1 MKKHYTVLMLVTL
14 FITLSACGRPDVDKN
29 DAVPEQPVERETTEE
44 QVYIKD
50 SIEDSIVD
58 FIEDP
63 LEDSIQD
70 AESSSEAESE
80 EEIKEET
87 EWLET
92 DEQWRSRRT
101 RSNSELEVTIER
113 TDRSLVN
120 EDGLTIAIIYYDR
133 PVVSGD
139 TAVAEKITEFFEE
152 EEQDWFAGTGRLLDF
167 PGNDYDNL
175 FDCFL
180 GRVADMR
187 GKYGDEDVA
196 VEPGLYSLE
205 SRIMYM
211 DDNILSILQIKEKR
225 AERGGCYYYGCTF
238 DLHTGELLKL
248 KDLDISA
255 DDIKNIF
262 SKDEYLD
269 HFSEMSED
277 YIVVAYEE
285 EFDMTYQFYVDEK
298 YLYLL
303 DNTLKKYN
311 GGIIYRIDEAG
322 ELVTLQYVVEREG
335 NKNRILTWIIP
346 PDGVMW

>member
-1 MKKHYTVLMLVTL
+1 MKKHYTILTLVTL

-29 DAVPEQPVERETTEE
+29 DTVPEQPVETETTEE
-44 QVYIKD
+44 QVYIED
-50 SIEDSIVD
+50 AIEDSIED

-63 LEDSIQD
+63 QEDSIQD
-70 AESSSEAESE
+70 AESSSDAEDE

-167 PGNDYDNL
+167 PGNDYGNI
-175 FDCFL
+175 FDHFL
-180 GRVADMR
+180 GRVADLR
-187 GKYGDEDVA
+187 ERYGDEDVA
-196 VEPGLYSLE
+196 EEPCLYSLE

-255 DDIKNIF
+255 EDIKNIF

-269 HFSEMSED
+269 HFNEMSED
-277 YIVVAYEE
+277 YILVAHEKEY
-285 EFDMTYQFYVDEK
+285 DMSGQFYVDEK

-303 DNTLKKYN
+303 DNTEKKYN
-311 GGIIYRIDEAG
+311 DGIIYRIDEAG
-322 ELVTLQYVVEREG
+322 NWSRC
-335 NKNRILTWIIP
+335 N
-346 PDGVMW
+346 M

>member
-29 DAVPEQPVERETTEE
+29 DAVPEQPVERETTKE

-50 SIEDSIVD
+50 SIEDSIED

-63 LEDSIQD
+63 QEDSIQD
-70 AESSSEAESE
+70 AESSSEAE

-120 EDGLTIAIIYYDR
+120 EDGVTIAIIYYDR

-167 PGNDYDNL
+167 PGNDYGNI
-175 FDCFL
+175 FDHFL
-180 GRVADMR
+180 GRVADR
-187 GKYGDEDVA
+187 RERYGDEYVA
-196 VEPGLYSLE
+196 EEPCLYSLE

-277 YIVVAYEE
+277 YIVVAHKE

-311 GGIIYRIDEAG
+311 DGIIYRIDEAG
-322 ELVTLQYVVEREG
+322 ELVTLRYVVEREG
-335 NKNRILTWIIP
+335 NKNRILTWITK
-346 PDGVMW
+346 DGALW

>member
-1 MKKHYTVLMLVTL
+1 MRSTMIIMSLLFAAWVGYEKPETQIVKNYEYTKT
-14 FITLSACGRPDVDKN
+14 
-29 DAVPEQPVERETTEE
+29 
-44 QVYIKD
+44 
-50 SIEDSIVD
+50 
-58 FIEDP
+58 
-63 LEDSIQD
+63 
-70 AESSSEAESE
+70 EAEMDAAEQENRKWFESD
-80 EEIKEET
+80 KE
-87 EWLET
+87 WA
-92 DEQWRSRRT
+92 DRRT
-101 RSNSELEVTIER
+101 KSNSTLEVTIER
-113 TDRSLVN
+113 TDYSIYN
-120 EDGLTIAIIYYDR
+120 EDGLTMAIIYYDR

-139 TAVAEKITEFFEE
+139 SVAAEKITEFFEE

-175 FDCFL
+175 FACFL
-180 GRVADMR
+180 DGVADLR
-187 GKYGDEDVA
+187 ERYGDEDVA
-196 VEPGLYSLE
+196 EEPGLYSLE

-211 DDNILSILQIKEKR
+211 DDDILSILQIEEVR
-225 AERGGCYYYGCTF
+225 EERGGCYYYGCTF

-255 DDIKNIF
+255 EDIKNIF

-277 YIVVAYEE
+277 YIVVAHKE

-311 GGIIYRIDEAG
+311 DGIIYRIDEAG

-346 PDGVMW
+346 PDGIMW

>member
-1 MKKHYTVLMLVTL
+1 MKKYYTVLILVTL

-29 DAVPEQPVERETTEE
+29 NAVPEQPVETETTEE
-44 QVYIKD
+44 QVYIED
-50 SIEDSIVD
+50 SIED

-63 LEDSIQD
+63 QEDSIQD
-70 AESSSEAESE
+70 AESSLETESE
-80 EEIKEET
+80 EEIKEEK

-92 DEQWRSRRT
+92 DEQWRGRRT

-139 TAVAEKITEFFEE
+139 SVAAEKITQFFEN

-175 FDCFL
+175 FACFL
-180 GRVADMR
+180 DGVADLR
-187 GKYGDEDVA
+187 ERYGDEDVA
-196 VEPGLYSLE
+196 EEPGLYSLE
-205 SRIMYM
+205 SRIMYL
-211 DDNILSILQIKEKR
+211 DDDILSILQIEEVR
-225 AERGGCYYYGCTF
+225 EERGGCYYYGCTF

-255 DDIKNIF
+255 EDIKNIF

-277 YIVVAYEE
+277 YIVVAHKE

-311 GGIIYRIDEAG
+311 DGIIYRIDEAG

-346 PDGVMW
+346 PDGIMW

>member
-1 MKKHYTVLMLVTL
+1 MKKHYTVLILVTL

-50 SIEDSIVD
+50 SIEDSIED

-63 LEDSIQD
+63 QEDSIQD
-70 AESSSEAESE
+70 VESSSEAE

-87 EWLET
+87 ECLET

-120 EDGLTIAIIYYDR
+120 EDGVTIAIIYYDR

-139 TAVAEKITEFFEE
+139 TVVAEKITEFFEE
-152 EEQDWFAGTGRLLDF
+152 EEQNWFTGKKGRLLNYSGDCDSALEF
-167 PGNDYDNL
+167 FLELVGN
-175 FDCFL
+175 
-180 GRVADMR
+180 MR
-187 GKYGDEDVA
+187 EMFGDEHI
-196 VEPGLYSLE
+196 VEYECPCLYNIE

-211 DDNILSILQIKEKR
+211 DDDILSILQIKEFR
-225 AERGGCYYYGCTF
+225 TQRGSTNYYGCTF

-255 DDIKNIF
+255 EDIKNIF

-285 EFDMTYQFYVDEK
+285 EYDMSGQFYVDEK

-311 GGIIYRIDEAG
+311 DGIIYRIDEAG
-322 ELVTLQYVVEREG
+322 ELVTLRYVVEREG
-335 NKNRILTWIIP
+335 NKNRILTWITK
-346 PDGVMW
+346 DGALW

>member
-1 MKKHYTVLMLVTL
+1 MKKHYTVLILVTL

-29 DAVPEQPVERETTEE
+29 DAVPVQPVETKTTEE
-44 QVYIKD
+44 QAYIED
-50 SIEDSIVD
+50 SIEDSIED

-63 LEDSIQD
+63 QEDSIQD
-70 AESSSEAESE
+70 VESSSEAE

-87 EWLET
+87 EWVET
-92 DEQWRSRRT
+92 DEQWRGRRT

-120 EDGLTIAIIYYDR
+120 EDGVTIAIIYYDR

-167 PGNDYDNL
+167 PGNDYGNI
-175 FDCFL
+175 FDHFL
-180 GRVADMR
+180 GRVADLR
-187 GKYGDEDVA
+187 ERYGDEDVA
-196 VEPGLYSLE
+196 EEPCLYSLE

-277 YIVVAYEE
+277 YIVVAHEE
-285 EFDMTYQFYVDEK
+285 EYDMSGQFYVDEK

-303 DNTLKKYN
+303 DNTEKKYN
-311 GGIIYRIDEAG
+311 DGIIYRIDETG
-322 ELVTLQYVVEREG
+322 ELVTLQYIVEREG
-335 NKNRILTWIIP
+335 NKNRILTWITK
-346 PDGVMW
+346 DGTLW

>member
-1 MKKHYTVLMLVTL
+1 MKKNYTVLMLVTL

-29 DAVPEQPVERETTEE
+29 DTVPEQPVETETTEE
-44 QVYIKD
+44 QVYIED
-50 SIEDSIVD
+50 SIEDSIED

-63 LEDSIQD
+63 QEDSIQD
-70 AESSSEAESE
+70 VESSSEAE

-87 EWLET
+87 ECLET

-120 EDGLTIAIIYYDR
+120 EDGVTIAIIYYDR

-152 EEQDWFAGTGRLLDF
+152 EEQNWFTGKKGRLLDYS
-167 PGNDYDNL
+167 G
-175 FDCFL
+175 DCDSALEFFL
-180 GRVADMR
+180 ELVGEMR
-187 GKYGDEDVA
+187 AMFGDEHI
-196 VEPGLYSLE
+196 VEYECPCLYNIE

-211 DDNILSILQIKEKR
+211 DDDILSILQIKEFR
-225 AERGGCYYYGCTF
+225 TQRGSTNYYGCTF

-262 SKDEYLD
+262 SQDEYLD

-277 YIVVAYEE
+277 YIVVAHEE
-285 EFDMTYQFYVDEK
+285 EYDMSGQFYVDEK

-303 DNTLKKYN
+303 DNTEKKYN
-311 GGIIYRIDEAG
+311 DGIIYRIDEAG
-322 ELVTLQYVVEREG
+322 ELVTLRYVVEREG
-335 NKNRILTWIIP
+335 NKNRILTWITK
-346 PDGVMW
+346 DGALW

>member
-1 MKKHYTVLMLVTL
+1 MKVYEIILGIILIGMTQ
-14 FITLSACGRPDVDKN
+14 LSQIPADIEVKDV
-29 DAVPEQPVERETTEE
+29 VVESDYSDTEE
-44 QVYIKD
+44 NNT
-50 SIEDSIVD
+50 
-58 FIEDP
+58 
-63 LEDSIQD
+63 
-70 AESSSEAESE
+70 ATESGCHCTERSEAATESDDSDT
-80 EEIKEET
+80 EISDAAIEVDEQENM
-87 EWLET
+87 EWLES
-92 DEQWRSRRT
+92 DEEWEDRST
-101 RSNSELEVTIER
+101 KSNSTLEVTIER
-113 TDRSLVN
+113 TDYSIYN
-120 EDGLTIAIIYYDR
+120 EDGLTMAIIYYDR

-139 TAVAEKITEFFEE
+139 TVAAEKITEFFEK

-225 AERGGCYYYGCTF
+225 AERGGHYYYGCTF
-238 DLHTGELLKL
+238 DLHTGELLEL
-248 KDLDISA
+248 TDLDISA
-255 DDIKNIF
+255 EDIRNIF
-262 SKDEYLD
+262 SKDKYLD

-285 EFDMTYQFYVDEK
+285 EFDMTYQFYVDKK

-303 DNTLKKYN
+303 DNTVEKYN
-311 GGIIYRIDEAG
+311 DGIIYRIDEAG
-322 ELVTLQYVVEREG
+322 ELVTLRYVVERED
-335 NKNRILTWIIP
+335 NKNRIYSRIITK
-346 PDGVMW
+346 DGALW

>member
-14 FITLSACGRPDVDKN
+14 LITLSACGRPDVDKN

-50 SIEDSIVD
+50 SIEDSIED

-70 AESSSEAESE
+70 AESSSDAEAE

-87 EWLET
+87 EWTET

-133 PVVSGD
+133 PIVSGD

-175 FDCFL
+175 FDYFL

-255 DDIKNIF
+255 EDIKNIF

-269 HFSEMSED
+269 HFNEMSED
-277 YIVVAYEE
+277 YIVVAHKE

-311 GGIIYRIDEAG
+311 DGIIYRIDEAG

-346 PDGVMW
+346 PDGIMW

>member
-1 MKKHYTVLMLVTL
+1 MKKHYTILMLVTL

-29 DAVPEQPVERETTEE
+29 DVVPEQPVETETTEE
-44 QVYIKD
+44 QVYIED
-50 SIEDSIVD
+50 SIEDSIED

-63 LEDSIQD
+63 QEDSIQD
-70 AESSSEAESE
+70 VESSSEAE

-87 EWLET
+87 ECLET

-120 EDGLTIAIIYYDR
+120 EDGVTIAIIYYDR

-152 EEQDWFAGTGRLLDF
+152 EEQNWFAGTGRLLDF
-167 PGNDYDNL
+167 PGNDYGNI
-175 FDCFL
+175 FDHFL
-180 GRVADMR
+180 GRVADLR
-187 GKYGDEDVA
+187 ERYGDEDVA
-196 VEPGLYSLE
+196 EEPCLYSLE

-285 EFDMTYQFYVDEK
+285 EYDMSGQFYVDEK

-311 GGIIYRIDEAG
+311 DGIIYRIDEAG
-322 ELVTLQYVVEREG
+322 ELVTLRYVVEREG
-335 NKNRILTWIIP
+335 NKNRILTWITK
-346 PDGVMW
+346 DGALW

>member
-29 DAVPEQPVERETTEE
+29 DVVPEQPVETETTEE
-44 QVYIKD
+44 QVYIED
-50 SIEDSIVD
+50 SIEDSIED

-63 LEDSIQD
+63 QEDSIQD
-70 AESSSEAESE
+70 VESSSEAE
-80 EEIKEET
+80 EEIKEEI
-87 EWLET
+87 ECLET

-120 EDGLTIAIIYYDR
+120 EDGVTIAIIYYDR

-139 TAVAEKITEFFEE
+139 TVVAEKITEFFEE
-152 EEQDWFAGTGRLLDF
+152 EEQNWFTGKKGRLLNYSGDCDSALEF
-167 PGNDYDNL
+167 FLELVGN
-175 FDCFL
+175 
-180 GRVADMR
+180 MR
-187 GKYGDEDVA
+187 EMFGDEHI
-196 VEPGLYSLE
+196 VEYECPCLYNIE

-211 DDNILSILQIKEKR
+211 DDDILSILQIKEFR
-225 AERGGCYYYGCTF
+225 TQRGSTNYYGCTF

-262 SKDEYLD
+262 SQDEYLD

-277 YIVVAYEE
+277 YIVVAHEE
-285 EFDMTYQFYVDEK
+285 EYDMSGQFYVDEK

-303 DNTLKKYN
+303 DNTEKKYN
-311 GGIIYRIDEAG
+311 DGIIYRIDEAG
-322 ELVTLQYVVEREG
+322 ELVTLRYVVEREG
-335 NKNRILTWIIP
+335 NKNRILTWITK
-346 PDGVMW
+346 DGALW

>member
-14 FITLSACGRPDVDKN
+14 FIILSACGRPDVDKN
-29 DAVPEQPVERETTEE
+29 DAVPEQPVETETTEE
-44 QVYIKD
+44 QVYIED
-50 SIEDSIVD
+50 SIEDSIED

-63 LEDSIQD
+63 QEDSIQD
-70 AESSSEAESE
+70 VESSSEAE

-87 EWLET
+87 ECLET

-120 EDGLTIAIIYYDR
+120 EDGLTMAIIYYDR

-139 TAVAEKITEFFEE
+139 TVAAEKITEFFEE

-187 GKYGDEDVA
+187 ERYGDEDVA

-225 AERGGCYYYGCTF
+225 AERGGHYYYGCTF
-238 DLHTGELLKL
+238 DLNTGELLEL
-248 KDLDISA
+248 TDLDISA
-255 DDIKNIF
+255 EDIRNIF
-262 SKDEYLD
+262 SKDKYLD

-277 YIVVAYEE
+277 YIVVAHEE
-285 EFDMTYQFYVDEK
+285 EFDMTYQFYVDKK

-303 DNTLKKYN
+303 DNTVEKYN
-311 GGIIYRIDEAG
+311 DGIIYRIDEAG

-335 NKNRILTWIIP
+335 NKNRILTWITK
-346 PDGVMW
+346 DGTLW

>member
-29 DAVPEQPVERETTEE
+29 DVVPEQPVETETTEE
-44 QVYIKD
+44 QVYIED
-50 SIEDSIVD
+50 SIEDSIED

-63 LEDSIQD
+63 QEDSIQD
-70 AESSSEAESE
+70 VESSSEAE

-87 EWLET
+87 ECLET

-120 EDGLTIAIIYYDR
+120 EDGVTIAIIYYDR

-152 EEQDWFAGTGRLLDF
+152 EEQNWFAGTGRLLDF
-167 PGNDYDNL
+167 PGNDYGNI
-175 FDCFL
+175 FDHFL
-180 GRVADMR
+180 GRVADLR
-187 GKYGDEDVA
+187 ERYGDEDVA
-196 VEPGLYSLE
+196 EEPCLYSLE

-255 DDIKNIF
+255 EDIKNIF

-277 YIVVAYEE
+277 YIVVAHEE
-285 EFDMTYQFYVDEK
+285 EYDMSGQFYVDEK

-303 DNTLKKYN
+303 DNTEKKYN
-311 GGIIYRIDEAG
+311 DGIIYRIDETG
-322 ELVTLQYVVEREG
+322 ELVTLQYIVEREG
-335 NKNRILTWIIP
+335 NKNRILTWITK
-346 PDGVMW
+346 DGTLW

>member
-1 MKKHYTVLMLVTL
+1 MKKHYTALMLVTL

-29 DAVPEQPVERETTEE
+29 DAVLEQPVERETTEE
-44 QVYIKD
+44 QVYIED
-50 SIEDSIVD
+50 SIEDSIED

-70 AESSSEAESE
+70 AQSSSEAQAE

-120 EDGLTIAIIYYDR
+120 EDGVTIAIIYYDR

-139 TAVAEKITEFFEE
+139 TAVAEKITQFFEN

-175 FDCFL
+175 FACFL
-180 GRVADMR
+180 DGVADLR
-187 GKYGDEDVA
+187 ERYGDEDVA
-196 VEPGLYSLE
+196 EEPGLYSLE

-211 DDNILSILQIKEKR
+211 DDDILSILQIEEVR
-225 AERGGCYYYGCTF
+225 EERGGCYYYGCTF

-255 DDIKNIF
+255 EDIKNIF

-269 HFSEMSED
+269 HFGEMSED

-285 EFDMTYQFYVDEK
+285 EYDMSGQFYVDEK

-311 GGIIYRIDEAG
+311 DGIIYRIDETG

-335 NKNRILTWIIP
+335 NKNRILTWITK
-346 PDGVMW
+346 DGTLW

>member
-1 MKKHYTVLMLVTL
+1 MKKHYTVLILVTL
-14 FITLSACGRPDVDKN
+14 LITLSACGRPDVDKN
-29 DAVPEQPVERETTEE
+29 DAVPELPVETEAAEE
-44 QVYIKD
+44 QAYIEDSTED
-50 SIEDSIVD
+50 SIED

-63 LEDSIQD
+63 QEDSIQD
-70 AESSSEAESE
+70 VESSSEAE
-80 EEIKEET
+80 EEIKEEI
-87 EWLET
+87 ECLET

-133 PVVSGD
+133 PVVFGD

-196 VEPGLYSLE
+196 VEPGLYTLE

-211 DDNILSILQIKEKR
+211 DDDILSILQIEEVR
-225 AERGGCYYYGCTF
+225 EERGGCYYYGCTF

-255 DDIKNIF
+255 EDIKNIF

-311 GGIIYRIDEAG
+311 DGIIYRIDEAG

-346 PDGVMW
+346 PDGIMW

>member
-14 FITLSACGRPDVDKN
+14 FITLSACGRPEVDKN
-29 DAVPEQPVERETTEE
+29 DAVPEQPVETESAEE
-44 QVYIKD
+44 QVYIED
-50 SIEDSIVD
+50 SIED

-63 LEDSIQD
+63 QEDSIQD
-70 AESSSEAESE
+70 AESSSEVEAE

-87 EWLET
+87 EWVET

-133 PVVSGD
+133 PIVSGD

-152 EEQDWFAGTGRLLDF
+152 EEQNWFAGTGRLLDF
-167 PGNDYDNL
+167 PGNDYGNI
-175 FDCFL
+175 FDHFL
-180 GRVADMR
+180 GRVADLR
-187 GKYGDEDVA
+187 ERYGDEDVA
-196 VEPGLYSLE
+196 EEPCLYSLE

-238 DLHTGELLKL
+238 DLHTGEFLKL

-255 DDIKNIF
+255 EDIKNIF

-269 HFSEMSED
+269 HFNEMSED

-285 EFDMTYQFYVDEK
+285 EYDMSGQFYVDEK

-311 GGIIYRIDEAG
+311 DGIIYRIDEAG

>member
-1 MKKHYTVLMLVTL
+1 MKKHYTVLILVTL
-14 FITLSACGRPDVDKN
+14 LITLSACARPDVDKN
-29 DAVPEQPVERETTEE
+29 DVVPEQPVETETTEE
-44 QVYIKD
+44 QVYIED
-50 SIEDSIVD
+50 SIED

-63 LEDSIQD
+63 QEDSIQD
-70 AESSSEAESE
+70 VESSSEVEAE

-87 EWLET
+87 EWVET
-92 DEQWRSRRT
+92 DEQWMSRRT

-120 EDGLTIAIIYYDR
+120 EDGVTIAIIYYDR

-152 EEQDWFAGTGRLLDF
+152 EQNWFTGKKGRLLDYS
-167 PGNDYDNL
+167 G
-175 FDCFL
+175 DCDSALEFFL
-180 GRVADMR
+180 ELVGEMR
-187 GKYGDEDVA
+187 EMFGDEHI
-196 VEPGLYSLE
+196 VEYECPCLYNIE

-255 DDIKNIF
+255 EDIKNIF

-269 HFSEMSED
+269 HFNEMSED

-285 EFDMTYQFYVDEK
+285 EYDMSGQFYVDEK

-311 GGIIYRIDEAG
+311 DGIIYRIDEAG
-322 ELVTLQYVVEREG
+322 ELVTLRYVVEREG
-335 NKNRILTWIIP
+335 NKNRILTWITK
-346 PDGVMW
+346 DGALW

>member
-29 DAVPEQPVERETTEE
+29 DVVPEQPVETETTEE
-44 QVYIKD
+44 QVYIED
-50 SIEDSIVD
+50 SIEDSIED

-63 LEDSIQD
+63 QEDSIQD
-70 AESSSEAESE
+70 VESSSEAE

-87 EWLET
+87 ECLET

-120 EDGLTIAIIYYDR
+120 EDGVTIAIIYYDR

-152 EEQDWFAGTGRLLDF
+152 EEQNWFAGTGRLLDF
-167 PGNDYDNL
+167 PGNDYGNI
-175 FDCFL
+175 FDHFL
-180 GRVADMR
+180 GRVADLR
-187 GKYGDEDVA
+187 ERYGDEDVA
-196 VEPGLYSLE
+196 EEPCLYSLE

-277 YIVVAYEE
+277 YIVVAHEE
-285 EFDMTYQFYVDEK
+285 EYDMSGQFYVDEK

-303 DNTLKKYN
+303 DNTEKKYN
-311 GGIIYRIDEAG
+311 DGIIYRIDETG
-322 ELVTLQYVVEREG
+322 ELVTLQYIVEREG
-335 NKNRILTWIIP
+335 NKNRILTWITK
-346 PDGVMW
+346 DGTLW

>member
-14 FITLSACGRPDVDKN
+14 FIILSACGRPDVDKN
-29 DAVPEQPVERETTEE
+29 DVVPEQPVEAETTEE
-44 QVYIKD
+44 QVYIED
-50 SIEDSIVD
+50 SIEDSIED

-63 LEDSIQD
+63 QEDSIQD
-70 AESSSEAESE
+70 AESSSEAE

-87 EWLET
+87 ECLET

-120 EDGLTIAIIYYDR
+120 EDGVTIAIIYYDR

-152 EEQDWFAGTGRLLDF
+152 EEQNWFTGKKGRLLDYSGDCDSALEF
-167 PGNDYDNL
+167 FLELVGN
-175 FDCFL
+175 
-180 GRVADMR
+180 MR
-187 GKYGDEDVA
+187 EMFGDEHI
-196 VEPGLYSLE
+196 VEYECPCLYNIE

-211 DDNILSILQIKEKR
+211 DDDILSILQIKEFR
-225 AERGGCYYYGCTF
+225 TQRGSTNYYGCTF

-255 DDIKNIF
+255 EDIKNIF
-262 SKDEYLD
+262 SQDEYLD
-269 HFSEMSED
+269 HFNEMSED
-277 YIVVAYEE
+277 YILVAHEKEY
-285 EFDMTYQFYVDEK
+285 DMSGQFYVDEK

-303 DNTLKKYN
+303 DNTEKKYN
-311 GGIIYRIDEAG
+311 DGIIYRIDEAG
-322 ELVTLQYVVEREG
+322 ELVTLRYVVEREG
-335 NKNRILTWIIP
+335 NKNRILTWITK
-346 PDGVMW
+346 DGALW

>member
-1 MKKHYTVLMLVTL
+1 MKKHYTLLMLVTL
-14 FITLSACGRPDVDKN
+14 LITLSACGSPDVDKN
-29 DAVPEQPVERETTEE
+29 DVVPEQPVETETTEE
-44 QVYIKD
+44 QVYIED
-50 SIEDSIVD
+50 SIEDSIED

-63 LEDSIQD
+63 QEDSIQD
-70 AESSSEAESE
+70 VESSSEAE

-87 EWLET
+87 ECLET

-133 PVVSGD
+133 PIVSGD

-167 PGNDYDNL
+167 PGNDYGNI
-175 FDCFL
+175 FDHFL
-180 GRVADMR
+180 GRVADR
-187 GKYGDEDVA
+187 RERYGDEYVA
-196 VEPGLYSLE
+196 EEPCLYSLE

-277 YIVVAYEE
+277 YIVVAHEE
-285 EFDMTYQFYVDEK
+285 EYDMSGQFYVDEK

-303 DNTLKKYN
+303 DNTEKKYN
-311 GGIIYRIDEAG
+311 DGIIYRIDEAG
-322 ELVTLQYVVEREG
+322 ELVTLRYVVEREG
-335 NKNRILTWIIP
+335 NKNRILTWITK
-346 PDGVMW
+346 DGALW

>member
-1 MKKHYTVLMLVTL
+1 MKKHYTVLILVTL
-14 FITLSACGRPDVDKN
+14 FIILSACGRPDVDKN
-29 DAVPEQPVERETTEE
+29 DAVPEQPVETETTEE
-44 QVYIKD
+44 QVYIED
-50 SIEDSIVD
+50 SIEDSIED

-63 LEDSIQD
+63 QEDSIQD
-70 AESSSEAESE
+70 VESSSEAE
-80 EEIKEET
+80 EEIKEEI
-87 EWLET
+87 ECLET

-120 EDGLTIAIIYYDR
+120 EDGVTIAIIYYDR

-152 EEQDWFAGTGRLLDF
+152 EEQNWFTGKKGRLLNYS
-167 PGNDYDNL
+167 G
-175 FDCFL
+175 DCDSALEFFL
-180 GRVADMR
+180 ELVGEMR
-187 GKYGDEDVA
+187 EMFGDEHI
-196 VEPGLYSLE
+196 VEDECPCLYNIE

-211 DDNILSILQIKEKR
+211 DDDILSILQIKEFR
-225 AERGGCYYYGCTF
+225 TQRGSTNYYGCTF

-262 SKDEYLD
+262 SQDEYLD

-346 PDGVMW
+346 PDGTMW

>member
-1 MKKHYTVLMLVTL
+1 MKKHYAVLMLVTL

-29 DAVPEQPVERETTEE
+29 NAVPEQPVETETTEE
-44 QVYIKD
+44 QVYIEDSTED
-50 SIEDSIVD
+50 SIED

-63 LEDSIQD
+63 QEDSIQD
-70 AESSSEAESE
+70 AEGSSEDESE

-167 PGNDYDNL
+167 PGNDYGNI
-175 FDCFL
+175 FDHFL
-180 GRVADMR
+180 GRVADLR
-187 GKYGDEDVA
+187 ERYGDEDVA
-196 VEPGLYSLE
+196 EEPCLYSLE

-225 AERGGCYYYGCTF
+225 AERGGHYYYGCTF

-262 SKDEYLD
+262 SQDEYLN
-269 HFSEMSED
+269 HFNEMSED

-285 EFDMTYQFYVDEK
+285 EYDMSGQFYVDEK

-303 DNTLKKYN
+303 DNTEKKYN
-311 GGIIYRIDEAG
+311 DGIIYRIDEAG

-335 NKNRILTWIIP
+335 NKNRIHTWIIP
-346 PDGVMW
+346 PDGIMW

>member
-50 SIEDSIVD
+50 SIEDSIED

-70 AESSSEAESE
+70 AESSSDAEAE

-87 EWLET
+87 EWTET
-92 DEQWRSRRT
+92 DEQWNNRRM

-113 TDRSLVN
+113 TDYSIYN
-120 EDGLTIAIIYYDR
+120 EDGLTMAIIYYDR

-139 TAVAEKITEFFEE
+139 TVAAEKITEFFEK

-225 AERGGCYYYGCTF
+225 AERGGHYYYGCTF
-238 DLHTGELLKL
+238 DMNTGELLEL
-248 KDLDISA
+248 TDLDISA
-255 DDIKNIF
+255 EDIRNIF
-262 SKDEYLD
+262 SKDKYLD

-285 EFDMTYQFYVDEK
+285 EFDMTYQFYVDKK

-303 DNTLKKYN
+303 DNTVEKYN
-311 GGIIYRIDEAG
+311 DGIIYRIDEAG
-322 ELVTLQYVVEREG
+322 ELVTLRYVVERED
-335 NKNRILTWIIP
+335 NKNRIYSRIITK
-346 PDGVMW
+346 DGALW